1 MIPTNIRNI
10 KKGIL
15 LFVGILGVWLV
26 YWDITDSVNSFLHN
40 NNIPPLLVGAIIIMI
55 VGYFG
60 IKVFR

>member
-26 YWDITDSVNSFLHN
+26 YWDVTDAVNAFLHE
-40 NNIPPLLVGAIIIMI
+40 NNIPPLLVGVAIIMI

-60 IKVFR
+60 IRVFR